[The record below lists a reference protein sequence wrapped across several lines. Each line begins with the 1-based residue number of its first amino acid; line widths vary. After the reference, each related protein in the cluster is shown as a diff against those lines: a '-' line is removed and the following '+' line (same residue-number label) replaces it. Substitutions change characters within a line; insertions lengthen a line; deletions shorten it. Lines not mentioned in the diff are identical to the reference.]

1 MSKVRLA
8 PDAENDLAEIWFYIA
23 EDSSERADKFIEMLD
38 AKFELLATH
47 PEMGKARPELLA
59 GIRSFPINS
68 YVVFYRPIKD
78 GVQILRVLNGARDI
92 EAIF

>member
-1 MSKVRLA
+1 
-8 PDAENDLAEIWFYIA
+8 
-23 EDSSERADKFIEMLD
+23 MLD

-47 PEMGKARPELLA
+47 PEIGKARPELLT

-78 GVQILRVLNGARDI
+78 GVQILRVLNGSRDI
-92 EAIF
+92 EAVF